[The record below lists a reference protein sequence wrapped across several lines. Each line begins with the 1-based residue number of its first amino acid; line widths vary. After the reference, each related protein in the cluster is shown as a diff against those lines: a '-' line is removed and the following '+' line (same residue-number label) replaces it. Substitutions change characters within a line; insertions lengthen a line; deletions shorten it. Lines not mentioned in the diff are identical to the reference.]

1 MENLTQEQ
9 INQCINAA
17 FDSVN
22 LINKLDE
29 MIELTDEELASKN
42 RNIDH
47 LKVMMS
53 KEWFVSALTSEQ
65 KVEIENIIN

>member
-1 MENLTQEQ
+1 MNNLTQEQ

-17 FDSVN
+17 FDSVS
-22 LINKLDE
+22 LINDLNKILQF
-29 MIELTDEELASKN
+29 TDEELASKN

-47 LKVMMS
+47 LKTMMS
-53 KEWFVSALTSEQ
+53 KEWFVAALTSEQ